1 LRSSGDVE
9 KIEANR
15 ATALLKA
22 QEKANELFRAVET
35 QGLIRANVFKS
46 QLNRDIYELVKQ
58 MFGI

>member
-1 LRSSGDVE
+1 VE